1 MVLPSHGRPFRSGP
15 EIVKPTTLPPTSP
28 SFSDLAFTPFPSRAS
43 TMLPR
48 LPLRSQL
55 PRRLSRALPRNL
67 SRVVSRHLS
76 TLIAGGA
83 VFGGAT
89 LAFASQWPQGSE
101 AEAEAASASASASGF
116 EPARRPPG
124 KNDRS
129 RFEGAASGAGVGAPS
144 RSNPAAATNANANA
158 NASAE
163 DAEGGEDD
171 GEGTDNMNNNSAAA
185 GRGGGSSFFNRMTGG
200 YMDGAARTAA
210 START
215 AASTARSAAAK
226 LVGRGGGGGGAQEEG
241 GQHAAVG
248 SERLL
253 GALSRTSEGVTT
265 DGEKPLSPADQA
277 KAVDPRLGER

>member
-1 MVLPSHGRPFRSGP
+1 
-15 EIVKPTTLPPTSP
+15 
-28 SFSDLAFTPFPSRAS
+28 
-43 TMLPR
+43 MLPR

-101 AEAEAASASASASGF
+101 AEAASASASGF

-129 RFEGAASGAGVGAPS
+129 RFEGAASGAGAPS
-144 RSNPAAATNANANA
+144 RSNPTAATNANANA

-163 DAEGGEDD
+163 DAEGGEGD

-226 LVGRGGGGGGAQEEG
+226 LVGRGGGGGGGGAHEEG
-241 GQHAAVG
+241 GQHASVG